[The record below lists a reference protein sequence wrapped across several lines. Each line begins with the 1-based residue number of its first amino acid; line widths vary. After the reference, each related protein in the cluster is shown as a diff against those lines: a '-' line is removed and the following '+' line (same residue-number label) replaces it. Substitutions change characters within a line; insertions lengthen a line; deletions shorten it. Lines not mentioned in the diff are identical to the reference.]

1 MHFMFERSC
10 VMVRLKLAIFPAQLH
25 DAYSSQIVTVSVIF
39 VVSRSLGST
48 AHLKELVTATAL
60 NLF

>member
-1 MHFMFERSC
+1 
-10 VMVRLKLAIFPAQLH
+10 MVRLKLAIFPAQLH

-39 VVSRSLGST
+39 AVSRLLGST

>member
-1 MHFMFERSC
+1 
-10 VMVRLKLAIFPAQLH
+10 MVRFKLAFFPAQLH
-25 DAYSSQIVTVSVIF
+25 DAYSSQIVIVSVIF
-39 VVSRSLGST
+39 AVRRLLGST